1 VGDEDNGERGKE
13 VGALEIKD
21 INYLSFTMQLRD
33 DQ

>member
-1 VGDEDNGERGKE
+1 VGDEDNSERGKE
-13 VGALEIKD
+13 VGALEIND